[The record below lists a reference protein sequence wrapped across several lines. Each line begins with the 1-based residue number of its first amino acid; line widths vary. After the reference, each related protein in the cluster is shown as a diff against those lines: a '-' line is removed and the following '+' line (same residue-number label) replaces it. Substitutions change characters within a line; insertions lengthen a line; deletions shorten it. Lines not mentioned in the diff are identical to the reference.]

1 MILPFYDVA
10 AVELHLTG
18 IFQTAAPGAHAVPA
32 VDQAGWHTSAK
43 RVVPANIALLP
54 LPPCSPA
61 QNPVENVWQLM
72 RDSWPANQV
81 FKPGAGIDDDGGFA

>member
-32 VDQAGWHTSAK
+32 VDQADSHT
-43 RVVPANIALLP
+43 VPANIALLP

-61 QNPVENVWQLM
+61 PDPVENVWQLM

-81 FKPGAGIDDDGGFA
+81 FKSGANIVDDGGFA